1 MVLAGIKSPADSA
14 TAVEGRSAALPVSL
28 PAGPAYRWLVK
39 PWAFVLFGIVLLLLG
54 ALWTAQGLGYVTG
67 SFMTGS
73 RLWATIGP
81 IVMLLGLW
89 SVVIGVRRRA
99 RSR

>member
-1 MVLAGIKSPADSA
+1 MKW
-14 TAVEGRSAALPVSL
+14 
-28 PAGPAYRWLVK
+28 WL
-39 PWAFVLFGIVLLLLG
+39 FVLLGVVLVLLG

-81 IVMLLGLW
+81 IVVLLGLW
-89 SVVIGVRRRA
+89 SLITGVRRRA
-99 RSR
+99 RS

>member
-1 MVLAGIKSPADSA
+1 
-14 TAVEGRSAALPVSL
+14 
-28 PAGPAYRWLVK
+28 VK
-39 PWAFVLFGIVLLLLG
+39 PWVFVLIGVVLVLLGL
-54 ALWTAQGLGYVTG
+54 LWTAQGLGYVTG

-81 IVMLLGLW
+81 IVALAGLW
-89 SVVIGVRRRA
+89 SLVTGARRA

>member
-1 MVLAGIKSPADSA
+1 MK
-14 TAVEGRSAALPVSL
+14 
-28 PAGPAYRWLVK
+28 RWL
-39 PWAFVLFGIVLLLLG
+39 FVVLGVVLVLLG

-81 IVMLLGLW
+81 IVVILGVW
-89 SVVIGVRRRA
+89 SLVAGVRHV
-99 RSR
+99 RS

>member
-1 MVLAGIKSPADSA
+1 VKS
-14 TAVEGRSAALPVSL
+14 
-28 PAGPAYRWLVK
+28 
-39 PWAFVLFGIVLLLLG
+39 WAFLLLGVVLLLLG

-81 IVMLLGLW
+81 IVMIGGLW
-89 SVVIGVRRRA
+89 SVVTGARRA

>member
-1 MVLAGIKSPADSA
+1 M
-14 TAVEGRSAALPVSL
+14 
-28 PAGPAYRWLVK
+28 K
-39 PWAFVLFGIVLLLLG
+39 PWVFVLLGVALVLLGL
-54 ALWTAQGLGYVTG
+54 LWTAQGLGYVTG

-81 IVMLLGLW
+81 IVAVVGLW
-89 SVVIGVRRRA
+89 SLVVGARRA

>member
-1 MVLAGIKSPADSA
+1 MK
-14 TAVEGRSAALPVSL
+14 
-28 PAGPAYRWLVK
+28 RWL
-39 PWAFVLFGIVLLLLG
+39 FVVLGVVLVLLG

-81 IVMLLGLW
+81 IVVILGVW
-89 SVVIGVRRRA
+89 SLVTGVRRV
-99 RSR
+99 RS